1 MQDSRQDKEIQ
12 IPTII
17 VSVRSAVLTSLAQF
31 KLSDAHAQLLSTF
44 LLPKGV
50 INCFNN
56 HSPQSCWAGAGDNV
70 PLAKFNDFGNLFDMD
85 RFSNAVTTRD
95 LSELRVGFPLH
106 PLWKSDLWFRFS
118 TFRGAFCLLRVKVQ
132 ARFLRKVVCLESK
145 FSSKSRIFGEK
156 SKGLDYKIWQLE
168 LLKS

>member
-17 VSVRSAVLTSLAQF
+17 VSVRSAVLTSVAQVT
-31 KLSDAHAQLLSTF
+31 LSDAHAQLLSTF

-56 HSPQSCWAGAGDNV
+56 HPPQSCWAGAGANV

-85 RFSNAVTTRD
+85 RFSNAVTTRA

-106 PLWKSDLWFRFS
+106 PLWKKRIVVQVQYVPRCFLLVESEK
-118 TFRGAFCLLRVKVQ
+118 FRGLPVNAVSETFQSNQSCLQNVEKP
-132 ARFLRKVVCLESK
+132 RFFEEFLKG
-145 FSSKSRIFGEK
+145 SSTPK
-156 SKGLDYKIWQLE
+156 
-168 LLKS
+168 